1 MCWRNPD
8 QGSQLLGW
16 EVEIWHLPYY
26 PQPPARGII
35 IVCGYK
41 PGGSRERSNPPR
53 GSEVALVFPL
63 PLFTMESC
71 GRGRLYTLV
80 SVQLYSCVVWDRP
93 PGNTTSTDKDQGPK
107 SLLGTEERWGTSPS
121 THPTLSPL
129 PGCQGGWEAGAVL
142 LGGLTWSPRTTDL
155 QAAKEIV
162 KHRSVTVN
170 IKVGMPLLD
179 PDLAVPAG
187 AEPRT

>member
-1 MCWRNPD
+1 MAAP
-8 QGSQLLGW
+8 
-16 EVEIWHLPYY
+16 ILPTATCSGDYY
-26 PQPPARGII
+26 RLWLQARGLEREKQPTQ
-35 IVCGYK
+35 GL
-41 PGGSRERSNPPR
+41 GG
-53 GSEVALVFPL
+53 ALVFLL

-80 SVQLYSCVVWDRP
+80 SVQLYSCVVWDQP
-93 PGNTTSTDKDQGPK
+93 PGNTTLTEKDQGPK

-121 THPTLSPL
+121 THPSLSPL

-187 AEPRT
+187 AEPRM